1 LKGWSKNIEAEVKK
15 RKRNILAE
23 MDRMDALAEL
33 HLLSDQDRDSRKI
46 LAGDLEWIWKMEEIR
61 ARQRSKDREILEGD
75 RNTAYFFAVANQRRR
90 SKTIQ
95 CLESDGVVLEDN
107 ESMVN
112 HAVEFYKELFAEEQR
127 DSVRLNQDFW
137 EEDEKVTSEE
147 NATLNV
153 EFYKEDIRKA
163 VADSYAEGGSW
174 PRWIF
179 FFILSK
185 VLVHY

>member
-1 LKGWSKNIEAEVKK
+1 
-15 RKRNILAE
+15 
-23 MDRMDALAEL
+23 
-33 HLLSDQDRDSRKI
+33 
-46 LAGDLEWIWKMEEIR
+46 
-61 ARQRSKDREILEGD
+61 
-75 RNTAYFFAVANQRRR
+75 
-90 SKTIQ
+90 
-95 CLESDGVVLEDN
+95 
-107 ESMVN
+107 
-112 HAVEFYKELFAEEQR
+112 
-127 DSVRLNQDFW
+127 
-137 EEDEKVTSEE
+137 VTSEE

>member
-1 LKGWSKNIEAEVKK
+1 
-15 RKRNILAE
+15 
-23 MDRMDALAEL
+23 
-33 HLLSDQDRDSRKI
+33 
-46 LAGDLEWIWKMEEIR
+46 
-61 ARQRSKDREILEGD
+61 
-75 RNTAYFFAVANQRRR
+75 
-90 SKTIQ
+90 
-95 CLESDGVVLEDN
+95 VVLEDN
-107 ESMVN
+107 KSMVN

-153 EFYKEDIRKA
+153 EFYKEDIRKG